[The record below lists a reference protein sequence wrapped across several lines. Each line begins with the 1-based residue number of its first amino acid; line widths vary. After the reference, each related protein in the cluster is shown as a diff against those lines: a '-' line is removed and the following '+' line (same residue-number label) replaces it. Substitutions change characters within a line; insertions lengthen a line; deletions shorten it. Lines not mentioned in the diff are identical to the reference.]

1 MEKGRSSDNLARQSF
16 DTVGDG
22 YRVCVI
28 GNLNRW
34 VGDSVRKDIANIAG
48 EFAVPGE
55 NRN

>member
-16 DTVGDG
+16 DIVGDE

-34 VGDSVRKDIANIAG
+34 VGDKSVYEREKVSFSLI
-48 EFAVPGE
+48 
-55 NRN
+55 